1 MLLSEPVELSGQ
13 FSGVPGLGFQQGP
26 WRMRLVIWEA
36 PAVAHADGASSQGQE
51 QRQQALRLGE

>member
-51 QRQQALRLGE
+51 QRQP